1 MARLTITV
9 EGEADEVRE
18 ALRHLLG
25 GDLVG
30 TSGPAAGL
38 PPDQQSTGDGEPTA
52 APPPPLTWTHDEL
65 SRLWAHLTDPARRVL
80 REVADQPD
88 GYRFEELER
97 SLGLDMRRIGGS
109 LSSVG
114 HTMRRL
120 YRVDDVYVRPW
131 PLVGDKYKR
140 VYLMDEQVAEMIRE
154 LTVQSGDEDGQQ
166 AVEEG

>member
-1 MARLTITV
+1 M
-9 EGEADEVRE
+9 
-18 ALRHLLG
+18 
-25 GDLVG
+25 
-30 TSGPAAGL
+30 
-38 PPDQQSTGDGEPTA
+38 
-52 APPPPLTWTHDEL
+52 
-65 SRLWAHLTDPARRVL
+65 
-80 REVADQPD
+80 ADQPD

-154 LTVQSGDEDGQQ
+154 LAVQSGDEDGQQ